1 MHRGLLVTTSLRLNN
16 DLPVAEYV
24 ELVVAAEALGFDQVW
39 VSDDLFLR
47 SAPVMVTAAA
57 TRTSRIGLGIGIM
70 NPYSVHPA
78 ELAMLAATLQE
89 VSGGRFL
96 LGLAAGAEEF
106 LGWAGIP
113 RPLPLTRTREAVRAV
128 RALSR
133 GDRPSDVPGTGEAW
147 TPEAHLRFP
156 LGAPAPVYV
165 GAMSPKML
173 QMSGAEAEGVLPLL
187 YPPEHFP
194 VARDLVH
201 AGARDAGRDPAEVD
215 VAAAF
220 WVAVDDDGARA
231 ERALAEKIAYYG
243 ASFSPYLLSR
253 AGLAVEDF
261 ADIQAALSAGEP
273 ERATDLVTPAMLRL
287 GIAGDADEVVRRCRW
302 LQEQGAT
309 HLSFGPPLG
318 PDPVAAV
325 AVLGQQVLPRL

>member
-1 MHRGLLVTTSLRLNN
+1 VSQ
-16 DLPVAEYV
+16 YV
-24 ELVVAAEALGFDQVW
+24 DLVVTAERLGFDQVW

-47 SAPVMVTAAA
+47 SAPVLVTAAA
-57 TRTSRIGLGIGIM
+57 CRTTRIGLGIGIM
-70 NPYSVHPA
+70 NPYSVHPS

-96 LGLAAGAEEF
+96 LGVAAGAEEF

-128 RALSR
+128 RALTR
-133 GDRPSDVPGTGEAW
+133 GDRPADVPGAGAGW
-147 TPEAHLRFP
+147 TTDAHLRFP
-156 LGAPAPVYV
+156 LTTPAPVYV

-173 QMSGAEAEGVLPLL
+173 AMAGAEADGVLPLL

-201 AGARDAGRDPAEVD
+201 EGARAAGRDPAEVD

-220 WVAVDDDGARA
+220 WVSVDDDPARA

-243 ASFSPYLLSR
+243 ASFSPYLLAR
-253 AGLAVEDF
+253 AGLTVEDF
-261 ADIQAALSAGEP
+261 ADIQTALAEGEP
-273 ERATDLVTPAMLRL
+273 DKATDLVTPAMLQL

-302 LQEQGAT
+302 LQERGAT
-309 HLSFGPPLG
+309 HVSFGPPLG

-325 AVLGQQVLPRL
+325 TVLGEQVLPRL

>member
-1 MHRGLLVTTSLRLNN
+1 
-16 DLPVAEYV
+16 
-24 ELVVAAEALGFDQVW
+24 
-39 VSDDLFLR
+39 
-47 SAPVMVTAAA
+47 
-57 TRTSRIGLGIGIM
+57 
-70 NPYSVHPA
+70 
-78 ELAMLAATLQE
+78 MLE
-89 VSGGRFL
+89 M
-96 LGLAAGAEEF
+96 AGAE
-106 LGWAGIP
+106 A
-113 RPLPLTRTREAVRAV
+113 
-128 RALSR
+128 
-133 GDRPSDVPGTGEAW
+133 D
-147 TPEAHLRFP
+147 
-156 LGAPAPVYV
+156 
-165 GAMSPKML
+165 
-173 QMSGAEAEGVLPLL
+173 GVLPLL

-201 AGARDAGRDPAEVD
+201 DGARAAGRDPAEVD

-220 WVAVDDDGARA
+220 WVSVDDDGAGA

-261 ADIQAALSAGEP
+261 AGIQAALSAGEP

-325 AVLGQQVLPRL
+325 TVLGEQVLPRL

>member
-1 MHRGLLVTTSLRLNN
+1 MTRRTSLRLNN
-16 DLPVAEYV
+16 DLSVAGYV

-57 TRTSRIGLGIGIM
+57 VRTSRIGLGIGIM

-89 VSGGRFL
+89 ASGGRFL
-96 LGLAAGAEEF
+96 LGVAAGAEEF
-106 LGWAGIP
+106 LGWAGIA
-113 RPLPLTRTREAVRAV
+113 RPLPLTRTREAVRAL

-133 GDRPSDVPGTGEAW
+133 GNRPADVPGAGADW
-147 TPEAHLRFP
+147 TPDAYLRFP
-156 LGAPAPVYV
+156 LEAPAPVYV

-173 QMSGAEAEGVLPLL
+173 AMAGAEAEGVLPLL

-194 VARDLVH
+194 VARDLVLE
-201 AGARDAGRDPAEVD
+201 GARAAGRRPEEVD

-220 WVAVDDDGARA
+220 WVSVDDDPARA

-261 ADIQAALSAGEP
+261 AGIQAALAAGEP
-273 ERATDLVTPAMLRL
+273 ERATDLVTPAMLQL

-325 AVLGQQVLPRL
+325 TVLGEQVLPQL

>member
-1 MHRGLLVTTSLRLNN
+1 MTRRTSLRLNN
-16 DLPVAEYV
+16 DLSVSQYV
-24 ELVVAAEALGFDQVW
+24 DLVVNAERLGFDQVW

-47 SAPVMVTAAA
+47 SAPVLVTAAA
-57 TRTSRIGLGIGIM
+57 CRTTRIGLGIGIM
-70 NPYSVHPA
+70 NPYSVHPS

-89 VSGGRFL
+89 MSGGRFL
-96 LGLAAGAEEF
+96 LGVAAGAEEF

-113 RPLPLTRTREAVRAV
+113 RPLPLTRTREAVRSV
-128 RALSR
+128 RALTR
-133 GDRPSDVPGTGEAW
+133 GDRPADVPGAGDDW
-147 TPEAHLRFP
+147 TTDAHLRFP
-156 LGAPAPVYV
+156 LATPAPVYV

-173 QMSGAEAEGVLPLL
+173 AMAGAEADGVLPLL

-194 VARDLVH
+194 VARDMVH
-201 AGARDAGRDPAEVD
+201 EGALAAGRDPAGVD

-220 WVAVDDDGARA
+220 WVSVDDDPARA

-243 ASFSPYLLSR
+243 ASFSPYLLAR
-253 AGLAVEDF
+253 AGLTVEDF
-261 ADIQAALSAGEP
+261 ADIQTALAAGEP
-273 ERATDLVTPAMLRL
+273 DKATDLVTPAMLQL

-302 LQEQGAT
+302 LQGQGAT

-325 AVLGQQVLPRL
+325 TVLGEQVLPRL

>member
-1 MHRGLLVTTSLRLNN
+1 MHGAGRVTVSLRLNN
-16 DLPVAEYV
+16 DLTVEQYVSLVEVAE
-24 ELVVAAEALGFDQVW
+24 AAGFDQVW

-57 TRTSRIGLGIGIM
+57 LRTGRIRLGIGIL

-128 RALSR
+128 RALLR
-133 GDRPSDVPGTGEAW
+133 GERPAEHDGAGAGW
-147 TPEAHLRFP
+147 TAEGYLRFP
-156 LGAPAPVYV
+156 PGPPAPVYV

-173 QMSGAEAEGVLPLL
+173 AMAGAEAEGVLPLL

-201 AGARDAGRDPAEVD
+201 DGAREAGRDPAEVD

-220 WVAVDDDGARA
+220 WVSVDDDAARA

-243 ASFSPYLLSR
+243 ASFSPYLLER
-253 AGLAVEDF
+253 AGLSVADF
-261 ADIQAALSAGEP
+261 AGIQAALAAGEP

-325 AVLGQQVLPRL
+325 TVLGEQVLPRL